1 MNRQCAPDLTETKA
15 SDRNTAVGD
24 NIVNN
29 EVFQTDRADC
39 SMSGLS
45 GLTAR

>member
-1 MNRQCAPDLTETKA
+1 MNRQCAPDLNEIRET
-15 SDRNTAVGD
+15 DRNTAVGK